1 MEKEKAKKV
10 IEKVAEKAP
19 KVKKVKAPKA
29 PRAPKAPVAVKSAEV
44 KTADRKTKQTKREK
58 EVKTLGG
65 VEAKIFN
72 QTGKEVDSIKLPESI
87 FALPW
92 KSDLVHQVVV
102 SLMSNK
108 RTNLAHTKTRG
119 EVSGG
124 GKKPWQQK
132 GLGRARHGSIRS
144 PIWVGGGV
152 AHGPRN
158 DKNYERKVNKKMKA
172 KALFT
177 IISKKF
183 RDGEVF
189 FLDNLS
195 LSAPKTSEALGV
207 LQNLSK
213 IKGGEMFLAK
223 KNNSTYIAASK
234 KDVNLDRGF
243 RNFGN
248 IKLDELRNINPLDVL
263 NYRYLIID
271 SPKEAIKFLEAKMK

>member
-1 MEKEKAKKV
+1 MEKV
-10 IEKVAEKAP
+10 
-19 KVKKVKAPKA
+19 
-29 PRAPKAPVAVKSAEV
+29 
-44 KTADRKTKQTKREK
+44 TAKTKRTTRTKK
-58 EVKTLGG
+58 VKTLGAL
-65 VEAKIFN
+65 EAKVYN
-72 QTGKEVDSIKLPESI
+72 QTGKEIDTVKLPESL
-87 FALPW
+87 FAVPW
-92 KSDLVHQVVV
+92 KADLVHQVVV

-132 GLGRARHGSIRS
+132 GLGRARHGSTRS
-144 PIWVGGGV
+144 PIWVKGGV

-195 LSAPKTSEALGV
+195 LSAPKAKEALGV

-223 KNNSTYIAASK
+223 KNNSAYITVSK
-234 KDVNLDRGF
+234 KDANLDRGF

-248 IKLDELRNINPLDVL
+248 IKLDEFRNINPLDVS

-271 SPKEAIKFLEAKMK
+271 SPKEAFKFLEAKMK